1 MMRRK
6 SSKGFTLIE
15 ALYSV
20 SLFVI
25 VVMAVFAAYQALY
38 RAMAVSEDKLFAL
51 ELAQNRFEEL
61 ENMSYAQIST
71 STSAIAVQRN
81 GRSYTLSLTVSPID
95 DPFDGLAPT
104 DTDPADYKHAYI
116 TVSCSNC
123 RSFAPVT
130 LSGRYA
136 P

>member
-61 ENMSYAQIST
+61 KSLSYAQIST
-71 STSAIAVQRN
+71 STPVQAVQRN

-95 DPFDGLAPT
+95 DSFDGLAPT
-104 DTDPADYKHAYI
+104 DSDPIDYKQAYI

-123 RSFAPVT
+123 RSFAPVM